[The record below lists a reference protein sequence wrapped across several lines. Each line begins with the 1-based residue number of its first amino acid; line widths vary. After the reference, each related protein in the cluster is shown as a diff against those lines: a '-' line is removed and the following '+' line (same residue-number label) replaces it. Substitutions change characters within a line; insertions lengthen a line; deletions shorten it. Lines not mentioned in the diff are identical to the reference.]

1 MHTTGLKDII
11 TAYRKLSFSDR
22 IAFYSTVSNDINV
35 CESSLQG
42 FLAET
47 RIKNGSLCIY
57 CEGTHVV
64 KNGKRKDGTQRYI
77 CRGCGRSFIPS
88 SFSITSGTRKRLTV
102 WYGYLRCMLDGK
114 TLRETAEECSISVTT
129 AFSWRHKILDG
140 LRELTEKVYLD
151 GIVEAD
157 ETFFNVSYKGNHRNS
172 RRFAMPRRPHKRGS
186 DIHTKGLSS
195 EKVCVPCMIN
205 DAGVSYARPAKLGKV
220 SSACIRDTFEGL
232 VSPEAILCTDRER
245 AYIAFARH
253 NGNRLIRTGT
263 DRRTTSEQGKS
274 YGIQRIN
281 AYHRKLKE
289 FIRSF
294 HGVSTKHLDRYIIW
308 HDLMQ
313 NSRRKREETVLQ
325 LLGQILCT
333 RMRIYN
339 SAVSARPPLPCT

>member
-47 RIKNGSLCIY
+47 RIKDGSLCIY

-140 LRELTEKVYLD
+140 LRELTEKVY
-151 GIVEAD
+151 
-157 ETFFNVSYKGNHRNS
+157 
-172 RRFAMPRRPHKRGS
+172 
-186 DIHTKGLSS
+186 
-195 EKVCVPCMIN
+195 
-205 DAGVSYARPAKLGKV
+205 
-220 SSACIRDTFEGL
+220 FEGL
-232 VSPEAILCTDRER
+232 VSPKAILCTDRER
-245 AYIAFARH
+245 AYIAFVRH

-263 DRRTTSEQGKS
+263 DRRTTSEQGKAF
-274 YGIQRIN
+274 GIQRIN

-289 FIRSF
+289 FIRGF